1 MLRCSRRALFSTKRR
16 VLLKRVV
23 VDGKRLDGKRL
34 LDDLAVSP
42 DLEPFR
48 DLILPLVDY
57 DRKRGSGLVR
67 TLAVYFETGANA
79 SEAADRLFLHRN
91 SLLYR
96 LERIQALTGL
106 DLREPESMLVL
117 QLGLLALR
125 RGERDE
131 AKHP

>member
-1 MLRCSRRALFSTKRR
+1 M
-16 VLLKRVV
+16 
-23 VDGKRLDGKRL
+23 DGKRLDRKRL

-48 DLILPLVDY
+48 DLVLPLVDY
-57 DRKRGSGLVR
+57 DRERGSGLVR
-67 TLAVYFETGANA
+67 TLTVYFETGANA

-131 AKHP
+131 AEHP